1 MISHPKG
8 DGLPV
13 GLREVHLIERARQK
27 KAFESSLPPLTDEA
41 SFELRKKMMEAQERR
56 EHADREEE
64 IDELNA
70 ERTRLVTNAL
80 KAKRQETEYEA
91 QRRLEAQKVL
101 LVNKRDVMVAS
112 IQRDR
117 IKALRKLAN
126 QRKELEKTIQ
136 MKSKKREIIS
146 DYANFKSTVY
156 APKTRLGLYVDR
168 DAEKYGTNAKD
179 LSTYEGIMGLE
190 KTMKSSLRDLRKNK
204 GLEYKTTNVMKRR
217 KRVVKNHLD
226 HIYNLIE
233 KNKATDAMDK
243 TKGGSSNVP
252 AWLKKKTKVVRPDTP
267 VAKEP
272 PNRARTNAI
281 V

>member
-204 GLEYKTTNVMKRR
+204 GLEYKTTNVIKRR

-226 HIYNLIE
+226 HE
-233 KNKATDAMDK
+233 HDERRERGTRCRG
-243 TKGGSSNVP
+243 TGQGGGRGQS
-252 AWLKKKTKVVRPDTP
+252 
-267 VAKEP
+267 E
-272 PNRARTNAI
+272 
-281 V
+281 